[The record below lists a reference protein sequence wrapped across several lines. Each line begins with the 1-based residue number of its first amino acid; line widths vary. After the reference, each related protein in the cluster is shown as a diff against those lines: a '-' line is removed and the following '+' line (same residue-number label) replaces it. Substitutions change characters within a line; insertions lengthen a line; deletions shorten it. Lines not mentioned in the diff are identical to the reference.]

1 MKYKI
6 LLFML
11 LSLIFTIPNAY
22 ADEDSD
28 EDLDSIPE
36 EYQFPK
42 YNNIAH
48 PPINVEYKGHK
59 GTAMFLSN
67 TFEDGRRNL
76 EVYFLTNNN
85 KELNKAYELYTYQY
99 GNQELV
105 SAFEYADKK
114 TGDKYIYI
122 LLKHTLEPNVSYSY
136 RFTELPL
143 FIEDDGILRALFFIG
158 DDNGFSKFTC
168 IDDFQTDRRCEYSTK
183 EGLIKYLDR
192 EKKW

>member
-1 MKYKI
+1 MRHKI
-6 LLFML
+6 VLFML
-11 LSLIFTIPNAY
+11 LSLIFTMPNAY
-22 ADEDSD
+22 SGEYF
-28 EDLDSIPE
+28 ELGSIPE
-36 EYQFPK
+36 EYRFPK

-67 TFEDGRRNL
+67 TFEDGKRNL

-122 LLKHTLEPNVSYSY
+122 LFKDTITPNKSYSY
-136 RFTELPL
+136 NFTELSL
-143 FIEDDGILRALFFIG
+143 FIEEDSILRVLFFLG
-158 DDNGFSKFTC
+158 DNEFLSKTTC
-168 IDDFQTDRRCEYSTK
+168 IDNFETDRRCEFSTK
-183 EGLIKYLDR
+183 EGLIKYLDK
-192 EKKW
+192 EKSR

>member
-1 MKYKI
+1 MRHKI
-6 LLFML
+6 VLFML
-11 LSLIFTIPNAY
+11 LSLIFTMPNAY
-22 ADEDSD
+22 SGEY
-28 EDLDSIPE
+28 LDSIPE

-99 GNQELV
+99 GDEELV
-105 SAFEYADKK
+105 SAFEYTDKK
-114 TGDKYIYI
+114 TGKKYIYM
-122 LLKHTLEPNVSYSY
+122 LLKDTITPNKSYSY
-136 RFTELPL
+136 NFTELPL
-143 FIEDDGILRALFFIG
+143 YIEEDGILRVLFFLG
-158 DDNGFSKFTC
+158 DNELLSKITC
-168 IDDFQTDRRCEYSTK
+168 IDDFETDRRCEFSTK
-183 EGLIKYLDR
+183 EGLIKYLNNSY
-192 EKKW
+192 KF

>member
-1 MKYKI
+1 MRYKI
-6 LLFML
+6 VLFML
-11 LSLIFTIPNAY
+11 LSLIFTMPNAY
-22 ADEDSD
+22 SGEY
-28 EDLDSIPE
+28 LDSIPE

-59 GTAMFLSN
+59 GTVMFLSN
-67 TFEDGRRNL
+67 TFEDGKRNL

-85 KELNKAYELYTYQY
+85 KELNKAYEVYTYQY

-122 LLKHTLEPNVSYSY
+122 LFKGTIIPNKLYSY
-136 RFTELPL
+136 NFTELSL
-143 FIEDDGILRALFFIG
+143 FIEEDGILRVLFFLG
-158 DDNGFSKFTC
+158 DNEFLSKITC
-168 IDDFQTDRRCEYSTK
+168 IDDFETDRRCEFSTK
-183 EGLIKYLDR
+183 EGLIKYLDK
-192 EKKW
+192 EKSR

>member
-1 MKYKI
+1 MRYKI
-6 LLFML
+6 VLFML
-11 LSLIFTIPNAY
+11 LSLIFTMPNAY
-22 ADEDSD
+22 SGEY
-28 EDLDSIPE
+28 LDSIPE

-99 GNQELV
+99 GDEELV

-122 LLKHTLEPNVSYSY
+122 LFKDTIIPNKLYSY
-136 RFTELPL
+136 NFTELSL
-143 FIEDDGILRALFFIG
+143 FIEEDGILRVLFFLG
-158 DDNGFSKFTC
+158 DNELLSKTTC
-168 IDDFQTDRRCEYSTK
+168 IDNFETDRRCEFSTK
-183 EGLIKYLDR
+183 EGLIKYLDK
-192 EKKW
+192 EKSR

>member
-1 MKYKI
+1 MRYKI
-6 LLFML
+6 VLFML
-11 LSLIFTIPNAY
+11 LSLIFTMPNAY
-22 ADEDSD
+22 SGEY
-28 EDLDSIPE
+28 LDSIPE

-67 TFEDGRRNL
+67 TFEDGKRNL

-99 GNQELV
+99 GKQELV

-114 TGDKYIYI
+114 TGDKYIYMLFKSTI
-122 LLKHTLEPNVSYSY
+122 TPNKLYSY
-136 RFTELPL
+136 NFTELSL
-143 FIEDDGILRALFFIG
+143 FIEEDGILRVLFFLG
-158 DDNGFSKFTC
+158 DNEFLSKTTC
-168 IDDFQTDRRCEYSTK
+168 IDDFETDRRCEFSTK
-183 EGLIKYLDR
+183 EGLIKYLNK
-192 EKKW
+192 EKSR

>member
-1 MKYKI
+1 
-6 LLFML
+6 ML
-11 LSLIFTIPNAY
+11 LSLIFTMPNAY
-22 ADEDSD
+22 SGEY
-28 EDLDSIPE
+28 LDSIPE

-67 TFEDGRRNL
+67 TFEDGKRNL

-99 GNQELV
+99 GKQELV

-114 TGDKYIYI
+114 TGDKYIYMLFKSTI
-122 LLKHTLEPNVSYSY
+122 TPNKLYSY
-136 RFTELPL
+136 NFTELSL
-143 FIEDDGILRALFFIG
+143 FIEEDSILRVLFFLG
-158 DDNGFSKFTC
+158 DNEFLSKTTC
-168 IDDFQTDRRCEYSTK
+168 IDDFETDRRCEFSTK
-183 EGLIKYLDR
+183 EGLIKYLNK
-192 EKKW
+192 EKSR

>member
-1 MKYKI
+1 MRYKI
-6 LLFML
+6 VLFML
-11 LSLIFTIPNAY
+11 LSLIFTMQDVY
-22 ADEDSD
+22 AS
-28 EDLDSIPE
+28 LDVDPIPE

-99 GNQELV
+99 GNRELV
-105 SAFEYADKK
+105 SAFEYVDKK
-114 TGDKYIYI
+114 TGDKYIYM
-122 LLKHTLEPNVSYSY
+122 LLKDTLTPNKSYSY
-136 RFTELPL
+136 RITELPL
-143 FIEDDGILRALFFIG
+143 YIEEDGILRALFFIG
-158 DDNGFSKFTC
+158 DDNSLSKIPC
-168 IDDFQTDRRCEYSTK
+168 IDDFETDRRCEFSTK

>member
-1 MKYKI
+1 MRYKI
-6 LLFML
+6 VLFML
-11 LSLIFTIPNAY
+11 LSLIFTMPNAY
-22 ADEDSD
+22 SGEY
-28 EDLDSIPE
+28 LDSIPE

-67 TFEDGRRNL
+67 TFEDGKRNL

-85 KELNKAYELYTYQY
+85 KELNKAYEVYTYQY

-122 LLKHTLEPNVSYSY
+122 LFKGTIIPNKLYSY
-136 RFTELPL
+136 NFTELSL
-143 FIEDDGILRALFFIG
+143 FIEEDGILRVLFFLG
-158 DDNGFSKFTC
+158 DNEFLSKTTC
-168 IDDFQTDRRCEYSTK
+168 IDNFETDRRCEFSTK
-183 EGLIKYLDR
+183 EGLIKYLDK
-192 EKKW
+192 EKSR

>member
-1 MKYKI
+1 MRYKI
-6 LLFML
+6 VLFML
-11 LSLIFTIPNAY
+11 LSLIFTMPNAY
-22 ADEDSD
+22 SGEY
-28 EDLDSIPE
+28 LDSIPE

-67 TFEDGRRNL
+67 TFEDGKRNL

-122 LLKHTLEPNVSYSY
+122 LFKGTIIPNKLYSY
-136 RFTELPL
+136 NFTELSL
-143 FIEDDGILRALFFIG
+143 FIEEDGILRVLFFLG
-158 DDNGFSKFTC
+158 DNEFLSKTTC
-168 IDDFQTDRRCEYSTK
+168 IDNFETDRRCEFSTK
-183 EGLIKYLDR
+183 EGLIKYLDK
-192 EKKW
+192 EKSR

>member
-1 MKYKI
+1 MRYKI
-6 LLFML
+6 VLFML
-11 LSLIFTIPNAY
+11 LSLIFTMQNVY
-22 ADEDSD
+22 AS
-28 EDLDSIPE
+28 LDVDPIPE

-59 GTAMFLSN
+59 GTVMFLSN
-67 TFEDGRRNL
+67 TFEDGKRNL

-85 KELNKAYELYTYQY
+85 KELNKAYELYKYQY

-122 LLKHTLEPNVSYSY
+122 LFKGTIIPNKLYSY
-136 RFTELPL
+136 NFTELSL
-143 FIEDDGILRALFFIG
+143 FIEEDGILRVLFFLG
-158 DDNGFSKFTC
+158 DNEFLSKITC
-168 IDDFQTDRRCEYSTK
+168 IDDFETDRRCEFSTK
-183 EGLIKYLDR
+183 EGLIKYLNK
-192 EKKW
+192 EKSR

>member
-1 MKYKI
+1 MRYKI
-6 LLFML
+6 VLFML
-11 LSLIFTIPNAY
+11 LSLIFTMPNAY
-22 ADEDSD
+22 SGEYF
-28 EDLDSIPE
+28 ELGSIPE
-36 EYQFPK
+36 EYRFPK

-67 TFEDGRRNL
+67 TFEDGKRNL

-99 GNQELV
+99 GNRELV
-105 SAFEYADKK
+105 SAFEHVDKK
-114 TGDKYIYI
+114 TGDKYIYM
-122 LLKHTLEPNVSYSY
+122 LLKDTLTPNKSYSY
-136 RFTELPL
+136 RITELPL
-143 FIEDDGILRALFFIG
+143 YIEEDGILRALFFIG
-158 DDNGFSKFTC
+158 DDNSLSKIPC
-168 IDDFQTDRRCEYSTK
+168 IDDFETDRRCEFSTK